1 MKEAFTQFCKCF
13 STYKDMYICACVN
26 LHVHTCVCVPVCRCV
41 LCMELLVGLTVSA
54 KKERKWKGKRVNIHT
69 YIQKCIHLQLRVLN
83 LCLILTRV
91 NNNNSESIMLLLWS
105 QPQPLQSPW
114 SVAEIKSTKL
124 HTNKHAKK
132 SAEKRKTKRR
142 TQNKLCCC
150 CYYCFSCLKWLKL
163 HD

>member
-1 MKEAFTQFCKCF
+1 MKEAFTRVSKCF
-13 STYKDMYICACVN
+13 STYTDMYICACVN
-26 LHVHTCVCVPVCRCV
+26 LHVHTCVCVPVCRSV

-69 YIQKCIHLQLRVLN
+69 YIQKCIHLKLRVFN
-83 LCLILTRV
+83 LCFILVIV

-105 QPQPLQSPW
+105 QPLRCKALEVLQ
-114 SVAEIKSTKL
+114 KL
-124 HTNKHAKK
+124 RVQSCIQTNMRRRVQ
-132 SAEKRKTKRR
+132 RKTKRR

-150 CYYCFSCLKWLKL
+150 CYCFSCLKWLKL